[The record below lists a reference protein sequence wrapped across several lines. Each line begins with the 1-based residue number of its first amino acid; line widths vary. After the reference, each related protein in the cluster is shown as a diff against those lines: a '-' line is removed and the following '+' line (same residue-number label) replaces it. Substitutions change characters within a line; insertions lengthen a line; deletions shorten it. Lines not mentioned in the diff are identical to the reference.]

1 VATDTLRAGASN
13 AEALQVMTDK
23 DLEAVVLVDDSARL
37 SGVVERER
45 VVADMLLAA
54 TP

>member
-1 VATDTLRAGASN
+1 
-13 AEALQVMTDK
+13 MTDK
-23 DLEAVVLVDDSARL
+23 DLEALVLVDDSGQL